1 LYTDILA
8 RICIVVYNR
17 QIITV
22 SKHLKCG
29 KNWITL
35 VLKKK
40 VVFNSECGLLKVRL
54 IHNEIICFGP
64 KIRGLNIVLGTD
76 LLKHLRTH

>member
-1 LYTDILA
+1 MEIQL
-8 RICIVVYNR
+8 
-17 QIITV
+17 IIII
-22 SKHLKCG
+22 HL
-29 KNWITL
+29 WDQQ
-35 VLKKK
+35 K
-40 VVFNSECGLLKVRL
+40 VVFNSECGLTVRL